1 VRLLLDTNVVSA
13 LRRATESAVREW
25 AAAQDTADMAISVL
39 TVMEI
44 EIGIQR
50 RQRSDPAQA
59 AVLRRWFE
67 ERLLAAF
74 ARRILPIDLDVA
86 RHTAALHA
94 PDPAPERDALI
105 AGTALSRSMTVVT
118 RNVADFERTGVSVV
132 NPWENSAGRA

>member
-1 VRLLLDTNVVSA
+1 MRLLLDTSVVSA
-13 LRRATESAVREW
+13 LRRTTESAVREW
-25 AAAQDTADMAISVL
+25 AAAQETADMAISVV

-50 RQRSDPAQA
+50 RQRSDPAQGA
-59 AVLRRWFE
+59 ILRHWFE

-74 ARRILPIDLDVA
+74 SRRILPIDLDAA
-86 RHTAALHA
+86 RHAAALHV

-118 RNVADFERTGVSVV
+118 RNVADFERTGVNVV
-132 NPWENSAGRA
+132 NPWESGTGRG